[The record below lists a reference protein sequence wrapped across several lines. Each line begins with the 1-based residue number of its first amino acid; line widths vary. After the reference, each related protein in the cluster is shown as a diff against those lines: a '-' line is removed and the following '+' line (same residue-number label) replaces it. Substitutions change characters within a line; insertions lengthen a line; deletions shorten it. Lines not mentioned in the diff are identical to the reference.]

1 MQLAPINLE
10 GGYSRN
16 AGVFDTVL
24 ITGEAGS
31 VYFEVINIE
40 SEKLRWICW
49 GFHCGQKRANEP

>member
-1 MQLAPINLE
+1 MQLGPINLE

-40 SEKLRWICW
+40 SEKLRWIC
-49 GFHCGQKRANEP
+49 CGQKRANEP